1 MAAKKNKGGRPQIG
15 EEPIDIVSSIRL
27 AKSDRAKIAAG
38 AAACGMNKTMFM
50 RQAVLNIC
58 ELVTSENE
66 DLPTLEDVPLV
77 KLSRLLKDNP
87 SVKQSV
93 KF

>member
-1 MAAKKNKGGRPQIG
+1 
-15 EEPIDIVSSIRL
+15 
-27 AKSDRAKIAAG
+27 
-38 AAACGMNKTMFM
+38 MNKTMFM

-77 KLSRLLKDNP
+77 KLSRFLKDNP